1 MARRMR
7 IVTVC
12 GCGLGS
18 SLLAKT
24 ILEKI
29 AREYGV
35 KTAIVAADAGTAKG
49 HASDLIVAQDHLAP
63 RVGEVPGVPVLAVK
77 SFIDKDELK
86 ALLGDYF
93 KEYAETGKITVKKEE

>member
-35 KTAIVAADAGTAKG
+35 KTSIVAADAGTAKG
-49 HASDLIVAQDHLAP
+49 HASDLVVAQDHLAP
-63 RVGEVPGVPVLAVK
+63 RVGDIPGVPVLAVK
-77 SFIDKDELK
+77 SFIDKEELK
-86 ALLGDYF
+86 ELLGGYF
-93 KEYAETGKITVKKEE
+93 QEFAETGKITFKEE

>member
-1 MARRMR
+1 MAKRMR

-24 ILEKI
+24 LIEKI

-35 KTAIVAADAGTAKG
+35 KTSIVAADAGTAKG
-49 HASDLIVAQDHLAP
+49 HRADLVAAQDHLAP
-63 RVGEVPGVPVLAVK
+63 RVGEIPGVPVLAVK
-77 SFIDKDELK
+77 SFVDKAELSALMGPYFAEFAEKGRIDMDE
-86 ALLGDYF
+86 D
-93 KEYAETGKITVKKEE
+93 

>member
-1 MARRMR
+1 MAKRMR

-24 ILEKI
+24 IIEKI
-29 AREYGV
+29 GREYGV
-35 KTAIVAADAGTAKG
+35 KTSIVAADAGTAKG
-49 HASDLIVAQDHLAP
+49 HRADLIVAQDHLAP

-77 SFIDKDELK
+77 SFVDKDELRE
-86 ALLGDYF
+86 LMGEYF
-93 KEYAETGKITVKKEE
+93 ADFAEKGRVTMKQE

>member
-7 IVTVC
+7 VVTVC

-24 ILEKI
+24 IIEKV

-35 KTAIVAADAGTAKG
+35 KTSIVAADAGTAKG
-49 HASDLIVAQDHLAP
+49 HAADIVVSQDHLAP
-63 RVGEVPGVPVLAVK
+63 RVGKIRGIPVLAVK
-77 SFIDKDELK
+77 SFIDKDELNK
-86 ALLGDYF
+86 LLGPYF
-93 KEYAETGKITVKKEE
+93 IEFAETGRIEVKEE

>member
-1 MARRMR
+1 MARRMK

-29 AREYGV
+29 ARTYGV
-35 KTAIVAADAGTAKG
+35 KTSIVAADAGTAKG
-49 HASDLIVAQDHLAP
+49 HESDLIVSQDHLAP
-63 RVGEVPGVPVLAVK
+63 RVGVVPGTPVVAVK
-77 SFIDKDELK
+77 SFINRDELET
-86 ALLGDYF
+86 LLGTYF
-93 KEYAETGKITVKKEE
+93 KEFAETGKVTVREG